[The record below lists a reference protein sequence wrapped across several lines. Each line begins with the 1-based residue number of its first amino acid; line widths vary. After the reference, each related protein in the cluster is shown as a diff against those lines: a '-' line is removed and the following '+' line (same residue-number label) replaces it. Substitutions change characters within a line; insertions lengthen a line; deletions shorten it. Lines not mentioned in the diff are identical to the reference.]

1 MKVLLLGGTG
11 AMGVPLMRIL
21 AKENN
26 EVYVTSRS
34 SRTSTD
40 PHIHYIVG
48 NARNDNFLKYVLNEN
63 YDAIVDFMHYYPEEL
78 SQRID
83 LLLSNTNHY
92 FFLSSCRV
100 YAPSVDII
108 TEDSPRLLEWAEDKK
123 FLSTKEYALSKA
135 RCENLLIES
144 GRTNWTIIRPY
155 ITYNTE
161 RLQLSVFEKE
171 GWLYRALKGRSI
183 VFCRDLASKLTTL
196 TTGEDVA
203 RAIYIMI
210 ADKTGFGEAVHI
222 TGEESMTWGD
232 VLEIYCDIL
241 ENVTGKR
248 PKVVM
253 IDDSLNLSKMV
264 GNTYKTK
271 YDRLSNRTFD
281 NSKAQKLCSNK
292 LVFTPIKEGL
302 SKSIIAFV
310 NEKRNFKYI
319 DWTVQAF
326 LDRQS
331 GEVTRITEIPNIKL
345 RVLYLLYRFTP
356 YIKKRLCIDEVSW

>member
-1 MKVLLLGGTG
+1 MKILLLGGTG
-11 AMGVPLMRIL
+11 AMGIPLMRFL
-21 AKENN
+21 ANN
-26 EVYVTSRS
+26 NHKVVVTSRS
-34 SRTSTD
+34 ERHSSDTNV
-40 PHIHYIVG
+40 HFIAG
-48 NARNDNFLKYVLNEN
+48 NARDNSFLKDVLVEK

-78 SQRID
+78 AERLD
-83 LLLSNTNHY
+83 LLLSHTDHY
-92 FFLSSCRV
+92 FFLSSCRA
-100 YAPSVDII
+100 YAPSAVPI
-108 TEDSPRLLEWAEDKK
+108 TETSPRLLDWTDDKDY
-123 FLSTKEYALSKA
+123 LATKEYALSKA
-135 RCENLLIES
+135 RCENLLNES
-144 GRTNWTIIRPY
+144 GKTNWTIIRPY

-161 RLQLSVFEKE
+161 RLQLSIFEKE

-196 TTGEDVA
+196 TTGDDVA
-203 RAIYIMI
+203 RAICIMI

-232 VLEIYCDIL
+232 VLETYCDIL
-241 ENVTGKR
+241 ENTTGKR

-253 IDDSLNLSKMV
+253 IDDSTNLSKMV

-302 SKSIIAFV
+302 SKSIIAFL
-310 NEKRNFKYI
+310 NEKKNFKHI

-331 GEVTRITEIPNIKL
+331 GEVTKITEIPNIKL
-345 RVLYLLYRFTP
+345 RILYLLYRFTP
-356 YIKKRLCIDEVSW
+356 YIRKRLRIDEVSW